1 MPGRVLLTGAT
12 GFVGS
17 HIARAFAEAGYE
29 VLCGVRTSS
38 DLRWLSG
45 LPVERV
51 PLDLKGG
58 AQDLSRTVRNADLV
72 VHAAGITRARRA
84 KGYHPVNTGWTK
96 GVGGPALWGG
106 GGRLLLSTTP
116 APRGPGDLYEE
127 RRDN

>member
-29 VLCGVRTSS
+29 VLCGVRASS

-84 KGYHPVNTGWTK
+84 EGYHTGN
-96 GVGGPALWGG
+96 
-106 GGRLLLSTTP
+106 
-116 APRGPGDLYEE
+116 PRGTKKPGPGQV
-127 RRDN
+127 RAGG